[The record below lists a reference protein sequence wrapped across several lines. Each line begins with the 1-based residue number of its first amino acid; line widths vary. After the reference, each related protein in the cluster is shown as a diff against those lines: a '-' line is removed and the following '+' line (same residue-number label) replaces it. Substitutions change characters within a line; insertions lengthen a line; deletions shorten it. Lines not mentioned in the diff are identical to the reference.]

1 MIVLEILRKEKLYME
16 YNKCEFWLKSSF
28 FGYIFFEDEISV
40 DPNKIL
46 VVKDWPILQKI
57 LKVRRFLILL
67 LLSKFV
73 QDFFKIA
80 WPLTKLLRK
89 GEKYDR
95 TTKYDLAFEE
105 LKRRLT
111 IAQLLA
117 ILDGSCVQWCIWQRT
132 RLCVDTSW

>member
-1 MIVLEILRKEKLYME
+1 ME

-80 WPLTKLLRK
+80 
-89 GEKYDR
+89 
-95 TTKYDLAFEE
+95 
-105 LKRRLT
+105 
-111 IAQLLA
+111 
-117 ILDGSCVQWCIWQRT
+117 
-132 RLCVDTSW
+132 